1 MKKRAFLICLAL
13 MLAIQLPLVTSAE
26 EVFDVETQSIEP
38 QSVETQMADMLAT
51 ESQEM
56 VPQIHA
62 APLETTTELTTAP
75 TTEAITPSTEPV
87 TEPTEPVTEPTEPV
101 TEPTEPVTEP
111 TEPVTEPTQ
120 PVTESTET
128 EPPKIPTVLE
138 IDSKHIYTG
147 MDTAYEHGYL
157 PRIENGVM
165 QVVLPLKCTGSLWGD
180 QLDATISLDASST
193 SPFVVENF
201 QKTFYLQSLYPINSN
216 EPQSIYLVTF
226 DVLLSDNRKNGT
238 YPVTVNTSGF
248 DSEANPIKT
257 SFTLYITITDGKV
270 EKVSQPVVETATAE
284 PVVYISKTVI
294 EPESIQAGQPFSMI
308 VTLKNSITTK
318 FVQNMLVTVDTGN
331 VQIDLEEDSNIFP
344 VERIDAGGETE
355 LTIHFSTDI
364 SIPSGKYP
372 INFSFKYDSSKTL
385 NLSSTSVA
393 IAEIKQPANIEL
405 VMPRF
410 PQTVTIGETVP
421 VSFQVMNMGRS
432 AMYNVRCVVGG
443 YGFAPA
449 NTGYIGTMEAGS
461 SATTDVELYI
471 IALNA
476 SPGNENGSQ
485 YGSTTGTVT
494 LIYEDE
500 AGQEFSQE
508 MTFDTTVNRPVVQL
522 DQGNPEE
529 EEKEETASQWWI
541 SVVII
546 GCLIGATI
554 AGYVL
559 LRIKRGKRKGRY
571 M

>member
-1 MKKRAFLICLAL
+1 MKKRAFRICLAL
-13 MLAIQLPLVTSAE
+13 MLAVQLPLATYAE
-26 EVFDVETQSIEP
+26 EALDVETQPMGP
-38 QSVETQMADMLAT
+38 QPVQTQMTDTLAT
-51 ESQEM
+51 ESKEKES
-56 VPQIHA
+56 QINA
-62 APLETTTELTTAP
+62 DPLEVTMAPTTELTTAP
-75 TTEAITPSTEPV
+75 TTGATATPTESV
-87 TEPTEPVTEPTEPV
+87 TEPTEPVMEP
-101 TEPTEPVTEP
+101 
-111 TEPVTEPTQ
+111 
-120 PVTESTET
+120 TET

-147 MDTAYEHGYL
+147 MDTAYENGYL

-180 QLDATISLDASST
+180 QLDATISLDASSA

-294 EPESIQAGQPFSMI
+294 EPENIQAGQPFSMI

-385 NLSSTSVA
+385 NLSSTGVA

-432 AMYNVRCVVGG
+432 AMYNVRCVVDG

-471 IALNA
+471 IALNT

-485 YGSTTGTVT
+485 YGPTTGTVT

-508 MTFDTTVNRPVVQL
+508 MTFDTIVNRPVVQL

-529 EEKEETASQWWI
+529 EEKEKTASQWWI
-541 SVVII
+541 SVAII

-559 LRIKRGKRKGRY
+559 LRIKRVKRKGRY